1 MQRSMR
7 QEQLSD
13 IKNVN
18 VKDKDL
24 VNILPNHMFAI
35 SLNMDFNIRMHCWGQ
50 ATRPLINVE

>member
-1 MQRSMR
+1 MQHSMR

-18 VKDKDL
+18 VKDKD
-24 VNILPNHMFAI
+24 NAMPNHMFAI